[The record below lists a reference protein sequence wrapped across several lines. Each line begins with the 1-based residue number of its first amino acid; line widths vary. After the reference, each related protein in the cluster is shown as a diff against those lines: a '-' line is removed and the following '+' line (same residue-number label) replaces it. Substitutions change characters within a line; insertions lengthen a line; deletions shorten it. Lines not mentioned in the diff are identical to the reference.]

1 MILTLHTSAGPTLGR
16 SNAERPNS
24 QAQPTFFKNP
34 NSFMTDQ
41 EIVSSLIARE
51 ASVTEQFFF
60 KDCRPL
66 LMSVIRRVF
75 EGQVVEYD
83 EIINEIYILLMKDD
97 AKKLRQFQ
105 YQSTL
110 HQWLKTVAIRHCL
123 LLKQQGIAIDPEGK
137 EPHNNS
143 NTESQTAES
152 SQAKMDL
159 DALLSQMKN
168 QRYALVL
175 QLLMVEEREPE
186 EVARRLSVTVDNL
199 YNIKCRAIKALCK
212 VARKDTWHYARKR

>member
-1 MILTLHTSAGPTLGR
+1 
-16 SNAERPNS
+16 
-24 QAQPTFFKNP
+24 
-34 NSFMTDQ
+34 MTDQ
-41 EIVSSLIARE
+41 EIVSSLIARDP
-51 ASVTEQFFF
+51 SVTKQFFF

-66 LMSVIRRVF
+66 FMSVIRRVF
-75 EGQVVEYD
+75 EGLVVEYD

-97 AKKLRQFQ
+97 ARKLRQFQ

-110 HQWLKTVAIRHCL
+110 YQWLKTMAIRHCL
-123 LLKQQGIAIDPEGK
+123 LLKQQGIVIGPEGE
-137 EPHNNS
+137 EPPNNCDAGG
-143 NTESQTAES
+143 QTAES

-168 QRYALVL
+168 RRYALVH

>member
-1 MILTLHTSAGPTLGR
+1 
-16 SNAERPNS
+16 
-24 QAQPTFFKNP
+24 
-34 NSFMTDQ
+34 MTDQ
-41 EIVSSLIARE
+41 EIVSSLIARDP
-51 ASVTEQFFF
+51 SVTKQFFF

-66 LMSVIRRVF
+66 FMSVIRRVF

-97 AKKLRQFQ
+97 ARKLRQFQ

-110 HQWLKTVAIRHCL
+110 YQWLKTVAIRHCL
-123 LLKQQGIAIDPEGK
+123 LLKQQGIVIGPEGE
-137 EPHNNS
+137 EPPNNCDAGG
-143 NTESQTAES
+143 QTAES

-168 QRYALVL
+168 RRYALVL
-175 QLLMVEEREPE
+175 QLLMIEELEPE

-199 YNIKCRAIKALCK
+199 YNIKCRAIKALNK
-212 VARKDTWHYARKR
+212 VAHKDIWHYAR